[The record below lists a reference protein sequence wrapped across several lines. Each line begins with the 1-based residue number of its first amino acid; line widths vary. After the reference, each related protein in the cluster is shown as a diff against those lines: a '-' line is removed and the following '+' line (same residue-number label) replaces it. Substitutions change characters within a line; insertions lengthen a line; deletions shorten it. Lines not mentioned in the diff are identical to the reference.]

1 MKWPLIFV
9 GVVTASAA
17 VGVTLLHLDN
27 LEYEEW
33 QVAERERVDKAWCV
47 EYGIQHFKD
56 IGSYPRLSD
65 GRSAATVA
73 RERCE
78 RMPAAFPPVQ
88 LYREQSVDAP
98 YAYER
103 PPEPTSIT
111 ERAPR
116 FLTDEGEEAF
126 KNEIARAV
134 YAKCSRVNRA
144 WREGAEVDARI
155 DGDTVIVRADL
166 PRRNEFA
173 DGELLRYR
181 VTVDSPRTMQAL
193 SAVSATLCGLKPDE
207 ASKL

>member
-126 KNEIARAV
+126 KNEIARADV
-134 YAKCSRVNRA
+134 AIVSNPVKYACMCA
-144 WREGAEVDARI
+144 GAN
-155 DGDTVIVRADL
+155 DGVVAKIVTQNSSTTV
-166 PRRNEFA
+166 E
-173 DGELLRYR
+173 
-181 VTVDSPRTMQAL
+181 S
-193 SAVSATLCGLKPDE
+193 
-207 ASKL
+207 